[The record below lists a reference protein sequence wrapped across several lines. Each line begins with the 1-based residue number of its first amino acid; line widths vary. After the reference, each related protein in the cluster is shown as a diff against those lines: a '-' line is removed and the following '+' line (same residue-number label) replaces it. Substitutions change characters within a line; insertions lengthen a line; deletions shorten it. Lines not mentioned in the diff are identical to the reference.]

1 MLIPVYQYLSPG
13 LVLRFCARFAK
24 IAGLTIWLV
33 ILPSVVAA
41 EERNPVA
48 ADEGDPFEIQSAN
61 FSLDDTLLKLDLK
74 IRIDLPEF
82 VGIAVNQG
90 FAVPLMFEVEIY
102 TSRNNWFD
110 KRIVTLKQSYQLLF
124 LPMLSS
130 YVVND
135 VNAGKR
141 HYFDSLDEAVEY
153 MEVVYN
159 YPMLDISN
167 FDFNREFYA
176 RTRFR
181 IDNDALPLPL
191 KPSIF
196 WPSDWDERSGWYTFE
211 MISLNSG
218 LSG

>member
-1 MLIPVYQYLSPG
+1 MFLPVFKYLSPG
-13 LVLRFCARFAK
+13 LVRRFCTRLAK
-24 IAGLTIWLV
+24 IAGLAIWLGL
-33 ILPSVVAA
+33 LPSVVG
-41 EERNPVA
+41 
-48 ADEGDPFEIQSAN
+48 ADEGGPFEIQSAR
-61 FSLDDTLLKLDLK
+61 FSLDNTLLKLDLK

-82 VGIAVNQG
+82 VGIAVNRG
-90 FAVPLMFEVEIY
+90 FAVPLMFEVEIF
-102 TSRNNWFD
+102 TSRNYWFD
-110 KRIVTLKQSYQLLF
+110 KRVVTLQQSYQLHF

-141 HYFDSLDEAVEY
+141 HYFDSLDEAVEF

-181 IDNDALPLPL
+181 IANDELPLPL
-191 KPSIF
+191 KPSVF
-196 WPSDWDERSGWYTFE
+196 WPSNWDERSNWYSFE
-211 MISLNSG
+211 MIPLDSG

>member
-1 MLIPVYQYLSPG
+1 MFLPVFQYLSPRLVRRFCSRLTKITG
-13 LVLRFCARFAK
+13 LVVWL
-24 IAGLTIWLV
+24 GL
-33 ILPSVVAA
+33 LPSVVG
-41 EERNPVA
+41 
-48 ADEGDPFEIQSAN
+48 ADEGNPFEIQSAS
-61 FSLDDTLLKLDLK
+61 FSLDNTLLKLDLK

-90 FAVPLMFEVEIY
+90 FAVPLMFEVEIF
-102 TSRNNWFD
+102 TSRNYWFD
-110 KRIVTLKQSYQLLF
+110 KRVVTLQQNYQLNF

-135 VNAGKR
+135 INAGKR
-141 HYFDSLDEAVEY
+141 HYFDSLNEAVEF

-181 IDNDALPLPL
+181 IDNDELPLPL
-191 KPSIF
+191 KSSIF
-196 WPSDWDERSGWYTFE
+196 WPGDWDERSNWYSFK
-211 MISLNSG
+211 MIPLNPG

>member
-1 MLIPVYQYLSPG
+1 MFLPVFRFLSPG
-13 LVLRFCARFAK
+13 LVRHICTRLTK
-24 IAGLTIWLV
+24 IAGLAIWLALLSPIV
-33 ILPSVVAA
+33 G
-41 EERNPVA
+41 
-48 ADEGDPFEIQSAN
+48 ADEGDPFEIESAS
-61 FSLDDTLLKLDLK
+61 FSLDNTLLRLDLK

-82 VGIAVNQG
+82 VGVAVKQG
-90 FAVPLMFEVEIY
+90 FAVPLMFEVEIF
-102 TSRNNWFD
+102 TSRNYWLD
-110 KRIVTLKQSYQLLF
+110 KRVVTLQQSYQLHF

-135 VNAGKR
+135 VTAGKR
-141 HYFDSLDEAVEY
+141 HYFDSLDEAVEF

-176 RTRFR
+176 RARFR
-181 IDNDALPLPL
+181 IDNDELPLPL

-196 WPSDWDERSGWYTFE
+196 WPSNWDERSDWYLFE
-211 MISLNSG
+211 MIPLNSG

>member
-1 MLIPVYQYLSPG
+1 MIG
-13 LVLRFCARFAK
+13 LVLLASA
-24 IAGLTIWLV
+24 
-33 ILPSVVAA
+33 
-41 EERNPVA
+41 VA
-48 ADEGDPFEIQSAN
+48 ADERNPFEIQTAR
-61 FSLDDTLLKLDLK
+61 FSLDNTLLRLHLELK
-74 IRIDLPEF
+74 IQLPAF

-90 FAVPLMFEVEIY
+90 FAVPLMFQVEII
-102 TSRNNWFD
+102 TSRNYWFD
-110 KRIVTLKQSYQLLF
+110 KRIVSLKQRYLLHF

-141 HYFDSLDEAVEY
+141 HYFDSLNEAVEY

-176 RTRFR
+176 RTRFG
-181 IDNDALPLPL
+181 IDSEALPLPL

-196 WPSDWDERSGWYTFE
+196 WPSEWDQRSNWYSFE
-211 MISLNSG
+211 MIPLNSG